1 MPTQLTDVHK
11 GSHIGSS
18 FWGSNVHPSIPVI
31 TPAFAIAERERST
44 GQELITAII
53 LGYEVMIRIA
63 EAVFP
68 SHHSFW
74 NPTGTCGTFAAA
86 ITAGK
91 LLKLNQFQMSAALGI
106 AGLQASGLWE
116 GISQGAICSEF
127 ISGKASM
134 NGIIAAL
141 LAQKGLPS
149 PKEIFEGKQGF
160 FRATT
165 ITYDTNKI
173 LHKIDSCL
181 SNLKIMDT
189 SFKIYPSCGH
199 THSAID
205 AILRIRK
212 EYDGRTSNINK
223 IDIKLY
229 PRAIEF
235 LNGIKPDNPHSAK
248 FSLHFCIAAALE
260 DGTITLETFS
270 PERLKNG
277 ETKKLMKKIT
287 VKAENEFGK
296 CYPEKWI
303 TSAEMITNDGQKASA
318 KIEYPKGH
326 PNNPLTKEEI
336 INKFFEVING
346 CLSRDQSDKLKNNI
360 LNLEKVGDMSD
371 FLATCDFYE

>member
-1 MPTQLTDVHK
+1 MAGSISEELSSFCCSVNFSDLPKEAVEMAKLAFLDWFGSAVRGGREEIPKIVTNVFNTFGNLAESSILYDKRKSSCLNAVMINAGAAHTTQLTDVHK

-31 TPAFAIAERERST
+31 TPAFAIAERQRST
-44 GQELITAII
+44 GEEFITAII
-53 LGYEVMIRIA
+53 LGYEVMVRIA

-86 ITAGK
+86 ITSGK
-91 LLKLNQFQMSAALGI
+91 LLKLNEFQMTAALGI

-116 GISQGAICSEF
+116 GISQGSICSEF
-127 ISGKASM
+127 ISGKACV

-141 LAQKGLPS
+141 LAQEGLPS

-160 FRATT
+160 LRATSA
-165 ITYDTNKI
+165 TYNANKI
-173 LHKIDSCL
+173 LHNIDSCL

-205 AILRIRK
+205 VIFRIRK
-212 EYDGRTSNINK
+212 EYDVKISNIRK

-229 PRAIEF
+229 PRAVEF
-235 LNGIKPDNPHSAK
+235 LNGIKPENLHSAK
-248 FSLHFCIAAALE
+248 FSLHFCIASALK

-270 PERLKNG
+270 PERLK
-277 ETKKLMKKIT
+277 
-287 VKAENEFGK
+287 
-296 CYPEKWI
+296 
-303 TSAEMITNDGQKASA
+303 D
-318 KIEYPKGH
+318 
-326 PNNPLTKEEI
+326 EEI
-336 INKFFEVING
+336 K
-346 CLSRDQSDKLKNNI
+346 R
-360 LNLEKVGDMSD
+360 
-371 FLATCDFYE
+371 